1 MAWSGGTNGNN
12 SHHPNIFIDDNPSE
26 GFFLT
31 LDNSHKEG
39 YADFMSVIT
48 IIPSETLGIV
58 IDN

>member
-1 MAWSGGTNGNN
+1 MAWLGGTNGNN
-12 SHHPNIFIDDNPSE
+12 SHHQNTFIDDNPSE

-31 LDNSHKEG
+31 PDNSHEEG

-48 IIPSETLGIV
+48 IIPSGTLEIA